1 MINKEG
7 IVYSLRNI
15 KNRKTR
21 SFFTVFSIML
31 GITTIFIFI
40 SFGMGLYKYIETVSS
55 ESSLDKVV
63 IQPKGTGM
71 GGMDTTF
78 SFSENDLNAI
88 KKSAGVYEATGI
100 YFKVVEVKQNSKVAY
115 SYLIAYDPSVPL
127 IMDVFNLD
135 MLKGRNLKPGDRGIV
150 LGSNYQIKDKI
161 FPNEYS
167 LNQEIE
173 VNGKKFKILGFYEP
187 IGDPIDDAQ
196 IYITNDMMKELFDG
210 NSSYSWIVAKV
221 DVSNIDQVIKNIEHS
236 LRKERNIEEG
246 KEDFYVQSFNDMIES
261 YSNIL
266 DIVVGFIILIAL
278 ISIVVS
284 SLNTANTMIT
294 SVLERVKEIGV
305 IKSIGGTN
313 EEIFL
318 IFLFESA
325 FLGFIAGCLGV
336 FFGWIFS
343 FIGGEILKS
352 IGYSFLAPYFSWE
365 LFLGCVAFAV
375 LTGAISGVIPAIKAS
390 KTNPVETLR
399 YDS

>member
-1 MINKEG
+1 
-7 IVYSLRNI
+7 
-15 KNRKTR
+15 
-21 SFFTVFSIML
+21 ML